1 MRILHICGDF
11 FISPVHLSLYKE
23 LDALGVEQIVFSPT
37 DYRDKN
43 RELTYYQFK
52 CPNSKIIYSR
62 PLRKFHSYLYGLK
75 IHNLVKQIEAS
86 VDMSTISL
94 INTSLVCKEGAVAYK
109 LSQKYGIKYVTSI
122 RNTDLNFYF
131 KYYKWRVT
139 FFEKVM
145 QSAST
150 IICISK
156 MYSRRVA
163 ETVSK
168 VTASKIENKLE
179 VIYNGVNQLY
189 IENRFVHPDYLGKPI
204 KLVYTGGF
212 QRNKNIL
219 NVIEAIKLLR
229 AERYDIEFFAIGKN
243 LKNHVEPDYLC
254 KVEKVIQPLKWVHA
268 LDAQPKEKLMLSLR
282 EYDIFTM
289 LSHTETFG
297 LSYVEAL
304 SQGLPIIYSKG
315 EGFDDIYPDGLVG
328 YHANSRD
335 VNDIAHSIEKAIK
348 NYLQLKDNVD
358 KLDMSIFEW
367 PTIAKKYYTIFNQV
381 VNNIQSSCE
390 Q

>member
-23 LDALGVEQIVFSPT
+23 LDELGVEQIVFSPT
-37 DYRDKN
+37 DYRDKD

-52 CPNSKIIYSR
+52 CPNSRIIYSK
-62 PLRKFHSYLYGLK
+62 PLKRYHSYLYGLK
-75 IHNLVKQIEAS
+75 IHNLVKQIEDS

-94 INTSLVCKEGAVAYK
+94 INTSLVCKEGAVACK
-109 LSQKYGIKYVTSI
+109 LSQKYGIKYVTSV
-122 RNTDLNFYF
+122 RNTDLNYYF
-131 KYYKWRVT
+131 KYYKWRVAY
-139 FFEKVM
+139 FEKVM
-145 QSAST
+145 KSASK
-150 IICISK
+150 IVCISK
-156 MYSRRVA
+156 MYSRRIA

-168 VTASKIENKLE
+168 ETASKIENNLE

-189 IENRFVHPDYLGKPI
+189 IENRYVHPDYLGKTI

-219 NVIEAIKLLR
+219 NVIAAIKLLR
-229 AERYDIEFFAIGKN
+229 AKGYDIEFFAIGKN
-243 LKNHVEPDYLC
+243 LKNHVEPDYLSE
-254 KVEKVIQPLKWVHA
+254 VEEVIHPLEWVHA
-268 LDAQPKEKLMLSLR
+268 LDAQPKEQLMLSLR
-282 EYDIFTM
+282 EYAIFTM

-304 SQGLPIIYSKG
+304 SQGLPVIYTEG
-315 EGFDDIYPDGLVG
+315 EGFDDIYPEGMVG

-348 NYLQLKDNVD
+348 NYPQLKENVD
-358 KLDMSIFEW
+358 QLDMSIFEW
-367 PTIAKKYYTIFNQV
+367 PTIAKKYYSLFKQV
-381 VNNIQSSCE
+381 LNNN
-390 Q
+390 